1 MFRNFVG
8 FGPVHFAA
16 SVLAAC
22 EAKQVGTV
30 RQDTTA
36 RSVCVCMRVCVCV
49 CMRVCV
55 CVCMRV
61 CGCVCGCVSVH
72 VCAGRV
78 MVSDSII
85 SQTGRAGYPFSRSE
99 I

>member
-49 CMRVCV
+49 CMRVC
-55 CVCMRV
+55 
-61 CGCVCGCVSVH
+61 GCVSVH

-85 SQTGRAGYPFSRSE
+85 PQTGRAGYPFSRSE